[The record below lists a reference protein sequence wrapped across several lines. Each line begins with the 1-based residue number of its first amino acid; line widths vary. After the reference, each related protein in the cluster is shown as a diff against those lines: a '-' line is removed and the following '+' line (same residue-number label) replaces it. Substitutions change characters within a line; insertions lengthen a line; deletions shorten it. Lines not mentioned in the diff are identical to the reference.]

1 MNSKNKKIGRFDIKI
16 IRNNDIVYDAFDIV
30 INMLYKIINEVDTI
44 NHENPFSIE
53 YDSDNSIRKIN
64 VVNNDLFMS
73 MFGQYIEYIKKCNE
87 YIYILYTKKITK
99 HIINTLVDDVN
110 VLIKDIMYKNGGNIF
125 PMFPECIGYV
135 YKEYSSL
142 PLCKPRDYLVINE
155 NILINYLKNKINT

>member
-16 IRNNDIVYDAFDIV
+16 IRNNGIVYDAFDIV
-30 INMLYKIINEVDTI
+30 INMLYQIINEVDYRY
-44 NHENPFSIE
+44 HDNPFSIE
-53 YDSDNSIRKIN
+53 YNSDKSIRKIN

-73 MFGQYIEYIKKCNE
+73 MFGEYIEYIKKCNE
-87 YIYILYTKKITK
+87 YVYILYTKKTTK

-110 VLIKDIMYKNGGNIF
+110 DLIKDIMYKNGGNIF

-155 NILINYLKNKINT
+155 NVLINYLKNKINA

>member
-1 MNSKNKKIGRFDIKI
+1 MKSKNKKIGRFDIKI

-30 INMLYKIINEVDTI
+30 INMLYQIINEVD
-44 NHENPFSIE
+44 NKYHDNPFSIE
-53 YDSDNSIRKIN
+53 YNDDKSIRKIN

-87 YIYILYTKKITK
+87 SIYILYTKKITK

-142 PLCKPRDYLVINE
+142 SLCKPRDYLVINE

>member
-53 YDSDNSIRKIN
+53 YNSDKSIRKVN

-73 MFGQYIEYIKKCNE
+73 MFGQYIEYIRKCNE

-155 NILINYLKNKINT
+155 NILINYLKNKINA